1 MKALEF
7 VTVLEDDKHIN
18 IPSSMQHDVH
28 KNQSVRVLILVED
41 DQADDKAWSALSQ
54 KQLLKGYAD
63 SDSIYDNK

>member
-7 VTVLEDDKHIN
+7 VTVLDDEKHIN
-18 IPSSMQHDVH
+18 IPSSMQHDIH

-41 DQADDKAWSALSQ
+41 DQSDDKAWSALSQ

-63 SDSIYDNK
+63 SDSIYDNE